1 MNYVKDLLLS
11 QKHFKTFFQ
20 AEFVTY
26 IKYCRS
32 LKFEDK
38 PDYLALRKLFKDLL
52 VKEGLQCDYVFD
64 WTMKKIQDSIQT
76 DKDKM
81 ESDSKMNTSTMNTTQ
96 PLDDSKKPKIF
107 SSKFD
112 SNGLE
117 K

>member
-1 MNYVKDLLLS
+1 
-11 QKHFKTFFQ
+11 
-20 AEFVTY
+20 
-26 IKYCRS
+26 

-64 WTMKKIQDSIQT
+64 WNIKKIQDSIQT

-81 ESDSKMNTSTMNTTQ
+81 ESEKNESKMDITQ